1 MTLDCE
7 KLFHPFILFM
17 IMTCLSVKQSV
28 LFDKLKSIIILYE
41 VEL

>member
-7 KLFHPFILFM
+7 KLFHPFIFFM
-17 IMTCLSVKQSV
+17 IMTYLSVKQSV
-28 LFDKLKSIIILYE
+28 LFDKLKSKIILYE